1 MRATLPLCVM
11 LGLVLIPSPPA
22 IADDGPLKPSDF
34 QVLKPV
40 GIDSGRSD
48 PPLGLALP

>member
-11 LGLVLIPSPPA
+11 LGLVLILAPPA

-34 QVLKPV
+34 QVLKP
-40 GIDSGRSD
+40 GGNQQDRSA
-48 PPLGLALP
+48 PAGLALP